1 MKVSACG
8 VCRSNLHMIEGDWM
22 DGGVPSKLPIVPG
35 HEVVGTVAEVGE
47 GVTDLQEGDRI
58 GVQPLWSTCGHCRY
72 CLSGLDHLCQ
82 SKEITGETLDGG
94 YAEYMLATA
103 AHAHKVPDALGD
115 AEAAPLFCPGITAYG
130 SVTKADLGPGKRV
143 AVFGV
148 GGVGHMVIQFA
159 ALTGADVIAVS
170 RGAEHLELAREIGAV
185 ETINSAEVD
194 PGEVLAEQG
203 GVDASI
209 VFAPSDAA
217 VAQAI
222 RGTRPGGTVVIGVN
236 AEVGALPFAEEK
248 TVVGSLLGTRQQMR
262 EVLEIAAAGKVRA
275 QCEEYPLEQAGEALQ
290 RLKEGKIR
298 ARAVLVV

>member
-1 MKVSACG
+1 
-8 VCRSNLHMIEGDWM
+8 
-22 DGGVPSKLPIVPG
+22 
-35 HEVVGTVAEVGE
+35 
-47 GVTDLQEGDRI
+47 
-58 GVQPLWSTCGHCRY
+58 
-72 CLSGLDHLCQ
+72 
-82 SKEITGETLDGG
+82 
-94 YAEYMLATA
+94 
-103 AHAHKVPDALGD
+103 
-115 AEAAPLFCPGITAYG
+115 
-130 SVTKADLGPGKRV
+130 
-143 AVFGV
+143 
-148 GGVGHMVIQFA
+148 MVIQFA